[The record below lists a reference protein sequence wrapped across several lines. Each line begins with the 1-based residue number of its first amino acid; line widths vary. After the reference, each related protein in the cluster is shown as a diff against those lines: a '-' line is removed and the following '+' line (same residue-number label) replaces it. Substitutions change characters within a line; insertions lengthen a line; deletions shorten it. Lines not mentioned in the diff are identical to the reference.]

1 MNKLIYLLMISLVSL
16 TSLAQDT
23 IRIPQS
29 EIDEIIST
37 MDTLVEQDSINNALI
52 KQYEILIGDY
62 EALVKQDSLI
72 LSFRDKEVY
81 LYSEQIK
88 LYEKKIKV
96 IDKWYNRRPFGFILG
111 IATSVVLI
119 HTVGYTLP

>member
-1 MNKLIYLLMISLVSL
+1 MDRLIYVLLISLVSL

-23 IRIPQS
+23 ICIPQS
-29 EIDEIIST
+29 EIDEIISV
-37 MDTLVEQDSINNALI
+37 MDTLVEQDSINNVLI
-52 KQYEILIGDY
+52 KQYEVLIGDY
-62 EALVKQDSLI
+62 EDLAKQDSLI
-72 LSFRDKEVY
+72 LAFRDKEVY

>member
-62 EALVKQDSLI
+62 QDLVKQDSLI

>member
-1 MNKLIYLLMISLVSL
+1 MISLVSL

-37 MDTLVEQDSINNALI
+37 MDTLIEQDSINNALI

-119 HTVGYTLP
+119 HTVGYALP

>member
-62 EALVKQDSLI
+62 QDLVKQDSLI

-111 IATSVVLI
+111 VATSVVLI
-119 HTVGYTLP
+119 HTVGYALP

>member
-1 MNKLIYLLMISLVSL
+1 MNTLIYLLMISLVSL

-62 EALVKQDSLI
+62 QDLVKQDSLI

-119 HTVGYTLP
+119 HTVGYALP

>member
-119 HTVGYTLP
+119 HTVGYALP

>member
-1 MNKLIYLLMISLVSL
+1 MDRLIYVLLISLVSL

-23 IRIPQS
+23 ICIPQS
-29 EIDEIIST
+29 EIDEIISV
-37 MDTLVEQDSINNALI
+37 MDTLVEQDSINNVLI
-52 KQYEILIGDY
+52 KQYEVLIGDY
-62 EALVKQDSLI
+62 EALAKQDSLI
-72 LSFRDKEVY
+72 LAFRDKEVY

-96 IDKWYNRRPFGFILG
+96 IDKWWNRRPFGFILG
-111 IATSVVLI
+111 IATTVVLV

>member
-62 EALVKQDSLI
+62 QDLVKQDSLI

-119 HTVGYTLP
+119 HTVGYALP